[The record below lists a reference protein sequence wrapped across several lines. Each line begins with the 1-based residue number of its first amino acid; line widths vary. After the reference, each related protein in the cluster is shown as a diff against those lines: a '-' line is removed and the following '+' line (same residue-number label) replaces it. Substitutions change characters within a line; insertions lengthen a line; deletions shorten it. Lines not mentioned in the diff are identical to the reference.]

1 LNAANLARH
10 AIPDARDFRAR
21 QSLARRRDLLD
32 NAHRTGTGQRM
43 DFTIPD
49 ELLALKERTER
60 FVRDEIMPREA
71 DPRQGAHGLSDQ
83 FRLELVALAKRAGLL
98 SPHVGREW
106 GGLGLDHR
114 GKAVVFEA
122 AGYAPLATIAMNIF
136 APDEGNMH
144 LLEQVGDIRQK
155 EEWLR
160 PLAAGMIRSCFMMT
174 EPAPG
179 SGSDPSML
187 LTAARRDPGGTRGDF
202 IIDGEK
208 WLITGAVGANLAIV
222 MVRTEDDPLG
232 PAGATMFLAPMD
244 AQGIHVERV
253 LDTMDQYMSGGHAVV
268 RLDGLR
274 VPESA
279 VLGRVGQGFRYAQAR
294 LAPARLTHCMRWLG
308 AARRA
313 HDIATDYARRR
324 TAFGKPL
331 GEHEGVGFMLADNE
345 MDIHTALL
353 AIWHCAWVLDQGQRG
368 RHESSMAK
376 VICSEAIWRVVDRC
390 VQILGGLGIT
400 DDTIVARLF
409 REIRP
414 FRIYDGPSE
423 VHRWSIAQRVL
434 RSGPR

>member
-1 LNAANLARH
+1 
-10 AIPDARDFRAR
+10 
-21 QSLARRRDLLD
+21 
-32 NAHRTGTGQRM
+32 M

-49 ELLALKERTER
+49 ELREIKERTEQ
-60 FVRDEIMPREA
+60 FVREQIIPLER
-71 DPRQGAHGLSDQ
+71 DPRLTPHGPTEE
-83 FRLELVALAKRAGLL
+83 FRRELVALARRAGLL

-106 GGLGLDHR
+106 GGLGLNHR

-122 AGYAPLATIAMNIF
+122 AGYSPLAPIAMNCF

-144 LLEQVGDIRQK
+144 LLEQVAEERQK

-160 PLAAGMIRSCFMMT
+160 PLAAGDIRSCFMMT
-174 EPAPG
+174 EPPPG

-187 LTAARRDPGGTRGDF
+187 MTTARRAEGSNSGDF
-202 IIDGEK
+202 VIDGGK
-208 WLITGAVGANLAIV
+208 WLITGAVGAEMAII
-222 MVRTEDDPLG
+222 MAKNDSDSLG
-232 PAGATMFLAPMD
+232 PAGATMFLAPMNTP
-244 AQGIHVERV
+244 GIVIERV
-253 LDTMDQYMSGGHAVV
+253 LDTLDGYMSGGHAVV
-268 RLDGLR
+268 RLDGVR

-279 VLGRVGQGFRYAQAR
+279 VLGRVGEGFRYAQAR

-345 MDIHTALL
+345 MDLHTSRL
-353 AIWHCAWVLDQGQRG
+353 AIWYTAWLLDQGDRA
-368 RHESSMAK
+368 RHDSSMSK
-376 VICSEAIWRVVDRC
+376 VICSEAIWRIVDRSLQ
-390 VQILGGLGIT
+390 VLGGLGIT
-400 DDTIVARLF
+400 DDTIVMRIF
-409 REIRP
+409 RDVRA

-434 RSGPR
+434 RAGSSP

>member
-1 LNAANLARH
+1 
-10 AIPDARDFRAR
+10 
-21 QSLARRRDLLD
+21 
-32 NAHRTGTGQRM
+32 M
-43 DFTIPD
+43 DFTVPD
-49 ELLALKERTER
+49 ELVALRDRTER
-60 FVRDEIMPREA
+60 FVREDILPRES
-71 DPRQGAHGLSDQ
+71 DRRQTPHGPTEE
-83 FRLELVALAKRAGLL
+83 FRRELVALARRVGLVA
-98 SPHVGREW
+98 PHVGREW

-114 GKAVVFEA
+114 GKAIVFEA

-136 APDEGNMH
+136 APDEANMH
-144 LLEQVGDIRQK
+144 LLEQVADERQK

-160 PLAAGMIRSCFMMT
+160 PLAAGDIRSCFMMT

-179 SGSDPSML
+179 AGADPSML
-187 LTAARRDPGGTRGDF
+187 LTTARRASNAAGADFVINGD
-202 IIDGEK
+202 K
-208 WLITGAVGANLAIV
+208 WLITGAIGARLAII
-222 MVRTEDDPLG
+222 MAKNDSDSLG

-244 AQGIHVERV
+244 APGIHVERV
-253 LDTMDQYMSGGHAVV
+253 LDTLDQYMAGGHAVI

-279 VLGRVGQGFRYAQAR
+279 VLGRVGEGFRYAQAR

-345 MDIHTALL
+345 MDLHTSRLV
-353 AIWHCAWVLDQGQRG
+353 IWHAAWVLDQGERG

-376 VICSEAIWRVVDRC
+376 VICSEAIWRVVDRSM
-390 VQILGGLGIT
+390 QILGGLGVT
-400 DDTIVARLF
+400 DDTIVAKIF
-409 REIRP
+409 REVRP

-434 RSGPR
+434 RRGGAPSAA